1 MALTPKEQRFVEE
14 YLLDLNG
21 AQAAI
26 RAGYSAKGANSK
38 AAQLLAKVSIA
49 EAVAIAQTA
58 RSTRTQ
64 ITADRVLQELARLGF
79 SDARKLFR
87 PDGSLKPAAE
97 WDDETAAA
105 VAGIDVVEMAGG
117 AKIGG
122 AEGIQ
127 HVPMYTKKLKLWDKN
142 SALEKIAKHLGMFIE
157 RVEHSGSIDLSSA
170 TDEQLRARIKE
181 LAAKC

>member
-14 YLLDLNG
+14 YLIDLN
-21 AQAAI
+21 ATQAAV
-26 RAGYSAKGANSK
+26 RAGYSPKTANEQGSR
-38 AAQLLAKVSIA
+38 LLAKVSVS
-49 EAVAIAQTA
+49 EAVAAAKQA
-58 RSTRTQ
+58 RSERTQ
-64 ITADRVLQELARLGF
+64 ITADRVLRELARLGL

-87 PDGSLKPAAE
+87 SDGGLKPAAD

-142 SALEKIAKHLGMFIE
+142 SALEKLAKHLGMFTE
-157 RVEHSGSIDLSSA
+157 QVQHSG
-170 TDEQLRARIKE
+170 E
-181 LAAKC
+181 LVVKWQQPEKS